1 MIVET
6 RIHPG
11 EPLIAALSRVAER
24 QGVDPALLRSYR
36 VLRRAIDARGRGGV
50 RVFYR
55 VELILA
61 PGDAPP
67 RELRPERPPV
77 GDRPSAR
84 GPSGVRPVVVGSGPA
99 GVFAALRLLEA
110 GVRPI
115 LLEQG
120 KAVEARAQDV
130 RRLRAHGV
138 LDPLS
143 NIAFGEGGAG
153 TFSDGKLRTRK
164 RDPRVADVLATFVH
178 LGAPYPILYEAHPH
192 LGTDTLIRLTRALR
206 ARLLAREV
214 DLRFE
219 VRVEDLLVREGRVA
233 GVRTVDGQEILA
245 DGVILAPGNS
255 ARPLLRRLD
264 ALGVPM
270 EARASAVGFRIEHPR
285 AWIDRRQYGEAA
297 LKMGMAGAEY
307 ALTARAG
314 ERGIYTFCM
323 CPGGRVVPSQVDPGT
338 VRVNGMSNS
347 RRRAPFSNSGL
358 VVTVGPEDYRLPGTA
373 PEAAR
378 PLDGLRW
385 LEHIERRAAAMA
397 GYDGKAPAQRVPDFL
412 ARRASPALPPSSFRP
427 GLTAAPLHALLPRP
441 LSDAVD
447 GALRTWER
455 RMPGFA
461 GRDAL
466 LIAPETGTSTPLK
479 IIRARD
485 GQVPGFAGLFPA
497 GEGAGAAGGIM
508 SSAIDGL
515 EAAEAWLASAG
526 GSP

>member
-1 MIVET
+1 MIVEA
-6 RIHPG
+6 RIQPG
-11 EPLIAALSRVAER
+11 EPLNEALSRVVER
-24 QGVDPALLRSYR
+24 HGADPALLRSYR
-36 VLRRAIDARGRGGV
+36 VLRRAVDARGHGGV

-55 VELILA
+55 VELTLA
-61 PGDAPP
+61 PGGAPP
-67 RELRPERPPV
+67 RELRPERAPV
-77 GDRPSAR
+77 GARPATR
-84 GPSGVRPVVVGSGPA
+84 GPSGARPVIVGSGPA

-138 LDPLS
+138 LNPLS

-206 ARLLAREV
+206 AQLLAREV

-219 VRVEDLLVREGRVA
+219 ARVEDLLLQAGRVA

-255 ARPLLRRLD
+255 ARPLFRRLE

-285 AWIDRRQYGEAA
+285 AWIDRRQYGADA
-297 LKMGMAGAEY
+297 LKAGMAGAEY
-307 ALTARAG
+307 ALTARAEG
-314 ERGIYTFCM
+314 RGVYTFCM

-338 VRVNGMSNS
+338 LRVNGMSNS

-358 VVTVGPEDYRLPGTA
+358 VVTVGPEDYLPAGSGPGA
-373 PEAAR
+373 SG

-385 LEHIERRAAAMA
+385 LEHVERRAAAMA
-397 GYDGKAPAQRVPDFL
+397 GYDGKAPAQRAPDFL
-412 ARRASPALPPSSFRP
+412 ARRASSDLPPSSFRP

-441 LSDAVD
+441 LTDAVVR
-447 GALRTWER
+447 ALRTWER

-479 IIRARD
+479 ILRERD

-508 SSAIDGL
+508 SSALDGVDM
-515 EAAEAWLASAG
+515 AEAWL
-526 GSP
+526 GSVGC